1 MAAVRWMVVTS
12 LLLASPALAGPC
24 GSFTDEVGKA
34 AKGAGKA
41 VSDTAGAVGDDV
53 KGTGEALSGSK
64 TVAEKRAEINASER
78 QALSKLFA
86 KSAGAKKLYDVSYGY
101 AVFDTKKFSFM
112 ITTGFGAGVAVERAS
127 GKRTYMKMATGGVN
141 VGAGGQYFKL
151 VFLFENQRSF
161 SNFVNKGWEATG
173 QASAVGGKDSLETEA
188 RFVEGMAIFQITD
201 AGIMLAANLTGTKY
215 WKDGKL
221 N

>member
-1 MAAVRWMVVTS
+1 MVVTS
-12 LLLASPALAGPC
+12 LLVASPAVAGSWGSLA
-24 GSFTDEVGKA
+24 DDIGKA
-34 AKGAGKA
+34 AKGTGKA
-41 VSDTAGAVGDDV
+41 VSDTAGAVGEDV
-53 KGTGEALSGSK
+53 KGTGEALSGSE
-64 TVAEKRAEINASER
+64 TVAEKRREINAAER
-78 QALSKLFA
+78 QALNKLFTR
-86 KSAGAKKLYDVSYGY
+86 SPSAKKLYDISYGH

-161 SNFVNKGWEATG
+161 SNFVDKGWDATG
-173 QASAVGGKDSLETEA
+173 QASAVGGKDALETEA
-188 RFVEGMAIFQITD
+188 RFVEGMAIYQLTET
-201 AGIMLAANLTGTKY
+201 GIMLAANIAGTKY
-215 WKDGKL
+215 WKDDKL